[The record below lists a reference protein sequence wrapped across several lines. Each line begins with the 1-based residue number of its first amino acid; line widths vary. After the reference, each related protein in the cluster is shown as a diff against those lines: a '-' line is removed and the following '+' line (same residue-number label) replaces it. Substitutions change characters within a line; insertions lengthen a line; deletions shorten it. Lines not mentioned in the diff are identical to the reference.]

1 MNYYDIEKI
10 YDEMEQYLIDN
21 IKRNLMSDMSSFHLK
36 EEKKLG
42 FDWEAW
48 QTTKLRELKRYRKQ
62 NKNILHKYI
71 NNIDSDVADVLRRE
85 YQQGK
90 LSAYKGFKLAL
101 GKGYKSSVKVKDS
114 FFRINDRKLDALIK
128 AVNNDFKKANQAVLR
143 MTNDTYRQVIF
154 EASMYN
160 NTGVMTSEEAIKKA
174 VGQFET
180 RGINSIEYSNGSRHK
195 ISNYARMAIRTA
207 STRAY
212 LQGNGE
218 FRKKIGETLVIL
230 SKHGTACEL
239 CQPWEGKVLIDDVY
253 SGGTKKDGKYPLL
266 SSAMKQ
272 GLYHPNCR
280 HALGTYYPE
289 LSKKDNNEIAEQVER
304 EENELQSGKR
314 VLNNSKKQNNK
325 TYKPVGKIDVTDEK
339 AVNNTVKRIEK
350 DIVED
355 VIENAYTILKN
366 GDILHFTG
374 TNDYVNI
381 PKDLDLTNA
390 IITHNHPIAET
401 HYSLS
406 EDDILLFLQR
416 NVKELRGV
424 DKDYIYYIKRT
435 ENIAFNIDDVKSD
448 MLKYRYEALELSM
461 QNKLDIDRNEYD
473 YINRKLSRK
482 YNFKYSRRLRR

>member
-10 YDEMEQYLIDN
+10 YDEMEHHLIDN
-21 IKRNLMSDMSSFHLK
+21 IKRNLTSDLNSFHLK

-42 FDWEAW
+42 FKWEAW
-48 QTTKLRELKRYRKQ
+48 QTAKLRELKRYRKQ
-62 NKNILHKYI
+62 NANIMHKYI
-71 NNIDSDVADVLRRE
+71 NNIDSEVAEVLRRE
-85 YQQGK
+85 YRQGK
-90 LSAYKGFKLAL
+90 LSAYKGFKMAL
-101 GKGYKSSVKVKDS
+101 GKGYKSSIKVKDS
-114 FFRINDRKLDALIK
+114 FFRLNDRKINVLIK
-128 AVNNDFKKANQAVLR
+128 AINNDFKQANQAVLR
-143 MTNDTYRQVIF
+143 RTNDTYRQVIH

-160 NTGVMTSEEAIKKA
+160 ATGVMTGKEAVRKA
-174 VGQFET
+174 ITDFEI
-180 RGINSIEYSNGSRHK
+180 RGINSIEYSNGARHR
-195 ISNYARMAIRTA
+195 ISEYARMAIRTA

-212 LQGNGE
+212 LQGNGD
-218 FRKKIGETLVIL
+218 FRKEIGETLVIL

-239 CQPWEGKVLIDDVY
+239 CQPWEGRVLIDDVY

-266 SSAMKQ
+266 SDAMKQ

-289 LSKKDNNEIAEQVER
+289 LSKKDNKEITEQVEK
-304 EENELQSGKR
+304 EENELQSGNKI
-314 VLNNSKKQNNK
+314 LNNSKKQNQ
-325 TYKPVGKIDVTDEK
+325 TYKPIEKIDITNEK
-339 AVNNTVKRIEK
+339 VVNDTVKRFER
-350 DIVED
+350 DIVDD

-401 HYSLS
+401 NYSLS

-416 NVKELRGV
+416 NVKELRGI

-435 ENIAFNIDDVKSD
+435 ENTAFNIDDVKSD
-448 MLKYRYEALELSM
+448 VLKYRYEALELSM

-482 YNFKYSRRLRR
+482 YNFIYSRRLRR

>member
-21 IKRNLMSDMSSFHLK
+21 IKRNLTNDLTSFHLK
-36 EEKKLG
+36 EEKELG
-42 FDWEAW
+42 FNWEAW
-48 QTTKLRELKRYRKQ
+48 QATKLRELKRYRKE

-71 NNIDSDVADVLRRE
+71 NNIDSNVADVLRRE

-90 LSAYKGFKLAL
+90 LSAYKGFKKAL
-101 GKGYKSSVKVKDS
+101 KKGLKSSVKVKDS
-114 FFRINDRKLDALIK
+114 FFRLNDRKIDVLIK
-128 AVNNDFKKANQAVLR
+128 SINNDFKQANQAVLR
-143 MTNDTYRQVIF
+143 RTNDTYRQVIF

-160 NTGVMTSEEAIKKA
+160 TTGVMTGEQAIRKA
-174 VGQFET
+174 ITDFEQ
-180 RGINSIEYSNGSRHK
+180 RGINSIEYSNGARHT

-218 FRKKIGETLVIL
+218 FRKEIGQTLVIL
-230 SKHGTACEL
+230 SKHGTACAL
-239 CQPWEGKVLIDDVY
+239 CQPWEGRVLIDDIY

-266 SSAMKQ
+266 SDAMKQ

-289 LSKKDNNEIAEQVER
+289 LSKKDNETITSEVEK
-304 EENELQSGKR
+304 EENELQSSNKIS
-314 VLNNSKKQNNK
+314 NNVKKQNK
-325 TYKPVGKIDVTDEK
+325 TYKPIEKIDVTDEK
-339 AVNNTVKRIEK
+339 TVNDTVKYFER

-381 PKDLDLTNA
+381 PSDLDLTDA

-401 HYSLS
+401 NYSLS

-416 NVKELRGV
+416 NVKELRGI
-424 DKDYIYYIKRT
+424 DKDYTYYVKRT
-435 ENIAFNIDDVKSD
+435 ENTAFNIDDVKSD
-448 MLKYRYEALELSM
+448 VLKYRYEALELSM
-461 QNKLDIDRNEYD
+461 KNKLDIDRNEYD

-482 YNFKYSRRLRR
+482 YNFVYSRRLRR

>member
-21 IKRNLMSDMSSFHLK
+21 IKKNLMSDLSSFHLK
-36 EEKKLG
+36 EEKKYG
-42 FDWEAW
+42 FNWEAW

-62 NKNILHKYI
+62 NKNILNKYV
-71 NNIDSDVADVLRRE
+71 NNIDSDVREVLRRE

-90 LSAYKGFKLAL
+90 KSAYKGFELAL
-101 GKGYKSSVKVKDS
+101 KEGFKSSVKVKDS

-128 AVNNDFKKANQAVLR
+128 AVNNDFEKANQAVLR

-160 NTGVMTSEEAIKKA
+160 NTGVMTSEEAIRKA
-174 VGQFET
+174 VGQFEA
-180 RGINSIEYSNGSRHK
+180 RGINSIEYSNGSRHR
-195 ISNYARMAIRTA
+195 ISEYARMAIRTA

-218 FRKKIGETLVIL
+218 FRKKIGQTLVIL
-230 SKHGTACEL
+230 SKHGTACKL
-239 CQPWEGKVLIDDVY
+239 CQPWEGRVLIDDVY

-266 SSAMKQ
+266 SDAMKQ

-289 LSKKDNNEIAEQVER
+289 LSKKDNVEITEQVEK
-304 EENELQSGKR
+304 EEAKLQSGSR
-314 VLNNSKKQNNK
+314 TLNNAKKQDNK
-325 TYKPVGKIDVTDEK
+325 TYKPIEKIDVTDDK
-339 AVNNTVKRIEK
+339 VINDTVKRIER

-366 GDILHFTG
+366 GDVLRFAG
-374 TNDYVNI
+374 TNDYVDI

-390 IITHNHPIAET
+390 IITHNHPITET

-416 NVKELRGV
+416 NVKELRGI
-424 DKDYIYYIKRT
+424 DKDYTYYIKRT
-435 ENIAFNIDDVKSD
+435 ENTAFNIDDVKSD
-448 MLKYRYEALELSM
+448 VLKYRYEALELSM
-461 QNKLDIDRNEYD
+461 NGKLDIDRNEYD

-482 YNFKYSRRLRR
+482 YNFIYSRRLRR

>member
-21 IKRNLMSDMSSFHLK
+21 IKRNLTSDLSSFHLK

-42 FDWEAW
+42 FEWEAW
-48 QTTKLRELKRYRKQ
+48 QTAKLRELKRYRKQ
-62 NKNILHKYI
+62 NKNIMHKYI

-85 YQQGK
+85 YLQGK
-90 LSAYKGFKLAL
+90 KSAYKGYKKAL
-101 GKGYKSSVKVKDS
+101 KKGYKSSVKVKDS
-114 FFRINDRKLDALIK
+114 FFKVNDRKIDALIK
-128 AVNNDFKKANQAVLR
+128 AVNNDFRKANQAVLR
-143 MTNDTYRQVIF
+143 RTNDTYRQVIH

-160 NTGVMTSEEAIKKA
+160 TTGVMTGEQAIRKA
-174 VGQFET
+174 ITDFEQ
-180 RGINSIEYSNGSRHK
+180 RGINSIEYSNGARHK
-195 ISNYARMAIRTA
+195 ISNYASMAIRTA

-212 LQGNGE
+212 LAGNGE
-218 FRKKIGETLVIL
+218 FRKKIGQTLVIV

-239 CQPWEGKVLIDDVY
+239 CQPFEHKVLIDDVY
-253 SGGTKKDGKYPLL
+253 SGGSKKDGKYMLL
-266 SSAMKQ
+266 STAMKQ

-289 LSKKDNNEIAEQVER
+289 LGKNESEAITTEVEK
-304 EENELQSGKR
+304 EENELQSGNK
-314 VLNNSKKQNNK
+314 VFNNLRKQNK
-325 TYKPVGKIDVTDEK
+325 TYKPIAKIDVTDEK
-339 AVNNTVKRIEK
+339 AVNNTVKRIER

-416 NVKELRGV
+416 NVKELRGI

-435 ENIAFNIDDVKSD
+435 KNTAFNIDDVKSD

-482 YNFKYSRRLRR
+482 YNFIYSRRLRR